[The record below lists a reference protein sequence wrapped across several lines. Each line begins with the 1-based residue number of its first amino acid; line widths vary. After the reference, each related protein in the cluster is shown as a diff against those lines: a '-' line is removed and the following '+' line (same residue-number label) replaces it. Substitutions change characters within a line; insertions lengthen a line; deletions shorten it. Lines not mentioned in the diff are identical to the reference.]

1 MVCDRRSYED
11 GVLYVYDR
19 WLFCTPIVPSTE
31 VVGLM
36 DLRSPLSLP
45 ERWPGGKRLSISIVH
60 LAMID

>member
-1 MVCDRRSYED
+1 MMCDRRSYED

-36 DLRSPLSLP
+36 DYAHRCASPKGGLAASACQSQSFILR
-45 ERWPGGKRLSISIVH
+45 
-60 LAMID
+60 

>member
-36 DLRSPLSLP
+36 DYAHRSVPSKGDLAASACQSQSFILR
-45 ERWPGGKRLSISIVH
+45 
-60 LAMID
+60 